1 MIPQVS
7 NQPIKV
13 ALIDLYNGEPNQGI
27 RAITELINSF
37 DHPSLPGPM
46 LLDRFETRLNGDI
59 PGLDYDIYLLSGG
72 PGSPFEGMDQSWEA
86 TYFNLVDAIWNH
98 NERQRAASKN
108 DLKFA
113 FFICHSFQMMCRHFN
128 FGQVTQRQS
137 ESFGIFKTHQTE
149 AGTQDQLFSQLSD
162 PFYATD
168 IRKWQ
173 VVQPNYYALKE
184 LGAEIIAIEKERTDP
199 SWERALMGIRV
210 SPEIAGVQFHPEA
223 DPGGMLTHFQDD
235 ARKTAIAEKYGED
248 RYQMIIERLQKPE
261 YLEHTYKTIIPNFL
275 GHASQSLRGAN

>member
-7 NQPIKV
+7 NPPVRV

-27 RAITELINSF
+27 RAITELIHSF
-37 DHPSLPGPM
+37 KHPALSGPM
-46 LLDRFETRLNGDI
+46 LIDRFETRLNEDI

-72 PGSPFEGMDQSWEA
+72 PGSPFEGIDQSWEA
-86 TYFNLVDAIWNH
+86 KYFNLVDAIWNH
-98 NERQRAASKN
+98 NARQQDPEGRN
-108 DLKFA
+108 RKFA
-113 FFICHSFQMMCRHFN
+113 LFICHSFQMMCRHFE
-128 FGQVTQRQS
+128 FGTVTQRQL
-137 ESFGIFKTHQTE
+137 ESFGIFKTHQTK
-149 AGTQDQLFSQLSD
+149 AGAEDPLFARLSD

-173 VVQPNYYALKE
+173 VVQPNHRALEE
-184 LGAEIIAIEKERTDP
+184 LGSEIIALEKERQDS

-223 DPGGMLTHFQDD
+223 DPDGMLVHFQDEK
-235 ARKTAIAEKYGED
+235 RKTAIVEKYGED

-261 YLEHTYKTIIPNFL
+261 YLEHTYETIIPNFL
-275 GHASQSLRGAN
+275 GQASSALRGTD